1 MPKKIY
7 WIIGLLLF
15 VCVDV
20 SAGIESEDK
29 QAFHNLIAKYM
40 EYFNSR
46 NPDGILSMY
55 SDDAMIKTKIKGKEK
70 FVTKEEFMAKLPD
83 DIKEWEN
90 KKQNLC
96 GRSTIDFKR
105 KEN

>member
-20 SAGIESEDK
+20 SADIESEDK

-40 EYFNSR
+40 EYFIR
-46 NPDGILSMY
+46 EIRM
-55 SDDAMIKTKIKGKEK
+55 
-70 FVTKEEFMAKLPD
+70 EFY
-83 DIKEWEN
+83 
-90 KKQNLC
+90 LC
-96 GRSTIDFKR
+96 IPMMQ
-105 KEN
+105 